1 MVVCFLRSADCKKGP
16 RKEMLERAIK
26 QSKDIDDFLKAN
38 PNKVE
43 PKVATTDSKENKKQ
57 SSTLPH
63 LPTAPAR

>member
-1 MVVCFLRSADCKKGP
+1 MVVCFLRSASCKKGP

-43 PKVATTDSKENKKQ
+43 PKVEKTDPKKNKKQ
-57 SSTLPH
+57 SSTLPD
-63 LPTAPAR
+63 PPPAPAR